1 MDDQELAIDLAT
13 RAGALL
19 QDHRVAAAT
28 DSVGVDPR
36 LAATELRNSADAAAQ
51 AFLSDCLTRERPGD
65 AVLSEEAVDSSDR
78 DHAQRVWIIDPLDG
92 TWEYGTGRHDWAVHV
107 ALWTRDAA
115 GSSQLALGAVAI
127 PDDDVTYASFPPP
140 TLPPLSLDR
149 PLRIIASRSRPPKT
163 LAAVAAALESA
174 WESLGGPRA
183 AEILSVGS
191 VGAKVGRILRGDAD
205 IYLHDSGFY
214 EWDVAAPLAV
224 AQAAGLLGSHLDGTA
239 LTFNH
244 RPPYV
249 TDLAIARPEL
259 AGALAEVLAEHRA
272 P

>member
-28 DSVGVDPR
+28 DSSASILDWRPPNFG
-36 LAATELRNSADAAAQ
+36 NSADAAAQ

-65 AVLSEEAVDSSDR
+65 AVLKGGSGL
-78 DHAQRVWIIDPLDG
+78 QRPRPCPAVWIIDPLDG
-92 TWEYGTGRHDWAVHV
+92 TWEYGT
-107 ALWTRDAA
+107 DATTGLCMSPCGPA
-115 GSSQLALGAVAI
+115 MVRVRANWPSGAVAI
-127 PDDDVTYASFPPP
+127 PDDDVTYASSPPP
-140 TLPPLSLDR
+140 TLPPLSPDR

-174 WESLGGPRA
+174 WESLGGPQRPRS
-183 AEILSVGS
+183 SVGS

-244 RPPYV
+244 RPPLR
-249 TDLAIARPEL
+249 DRPRHRPP
-259 AGALAEVLAEHRA
+259 GASRR
-272 P
+272 PC